1 VNRHWRNQLIRRPR
15 SDDPLAELGNSD
27 KADLVERL
35 KAILRTKG
43 LTLYKVSQKTKDL
56 YARSSPHFLPHNLYY
71 DLGLGTFS
79 PSLHQL
85 FALSTISD
93 YRFHDWLR
101 VFKVDPEDIVRLQLL
116 LSSKR
121 TMLLDS
127 SLSDPAS
134 MIPWF
139 RDKPGSYPA
148 PAIGP
153 IGRLLARASSRRLGS
168 LQQGNADDFVY
179 AKIGLEDALAF
190 PDLIPGSVVR
200 AKAWPARPTLPFTS
214 RGDSN
219 CLYLIEHANGIC
231 CCRLQEVGSHRFVP
245 ISTQLPYAQV
255 ELRIPTEARILGV
268 VDLEIRPLLKLEQP
282 DVPKELAMHWRPLNL
297 APREM
302 KLSQMLRG
310 ARLRAGLSFRAAS
323 AMSRLIASELGN
335 EHYFAAPGSLSDY
348 EATDIPPRHIHKAIT
363 LCALYGLQFSTFLK
377 GIGLP
382 VEEGGT
388 HPIPDNLVPR
398 DLPIEPR
405 NGEKGAQEANGFLN
419 HLLRKG
425 QHVPFF
431 LRNSVSGFAGTT
443 SFSLNDFF
451 WVGGDQH
458 PLHPLLVNGLI
469 AVVNRHKKKAIHFR
483 SKPLWQQPLYV
494 LLRRNGTYICG
505 CCSLE
510 KATLVTHPYSQSGA
524 HSEHLRNHEDAEV
537 VGQIVTIVR
546 GL

>member
-1 VNRHWRNQLIRRPR
+1 VNSHWGNQLIRG
-15 SDDPLAELGNSD
+15 SENPLAELGNSG
-27 KADLVERL
+27 KPDLVERL
-35 KAILRTKG
+35 KAILRTRG
-43 LTLYKVSQKTKDL
+43 LTLHKVSQKTKDL

-85 FALSTISD
+85 FALSKISD

-101 VFKVDPEDIVRLQLL
+101 VFKVDPENIVRLQLL
-116 LSSKR
+116 LSCRR

-127 SLSDPAS
+127 SLCDPAS
-134 MIPWF
+134 TIPWF
-139 RDKPGSYPA
+139 HDKPGNFPA
-148 PAIGP
+148 PALAP
-153 IGRLLARASSRRLGS
+153 IGRLLALASPKRLGS
-168 LQQGNADDFVY
+168 LQPGNADDFVY

-200 AKAWPARPTLPFTS
+200 VKAWPGRPALT
-214 RGDSN
+214 RGGSN
-219 CLYLIEHANGIC
+219 CLYLIEHANGFC
-231 CCRLQEVGSHRFVP
+231 CCRIQEVGTHRFVP

-255 ELRIPTEARILGV
+255 ELKIPTEARILGV
-268 VDLEIRPLLKLEQP
+268 VDLEIRSLLKLEP
-282 DVPKELAMHWRPLNL
+282 PEVPKELAMHWRPLHL
-297 APREM
+297 GPREM
-302 KLSQMLRG
+302 KLSQMLRA

-363 LCALYGLQFSTFLK
+363 LCALYGLHFSTFLK
-377 GIGLP
+377 GIGLRA
-382 VEEGGT
+382 EEGGS

-405 NGEKGAQEANGFLN
+405 GSEPDAQEANGFFN
-419 HLLRKG
+419 HLLRKSE
-425 QHVPFF
+425 HVPFF
-431 LRNSVSGFAGTT
+431 LRNSISGFAGTM
-443 SFSLNDFF
+443 SASVNDFF
-451 WVGGDQH
+451 WVGGDQN

-469 AVVNRHKKKAIHFR
+469 VVVNRHKKKAIHFR

-494 LLRRNGTYICG
+494 LLRRNGTYLCG

-510 KATLVTHPYSQSGA
+510 KNTLVTHPYSQSGR
-524 HSEHLRNHEDAEV
+524 SEHLRNHEDAEV

-546 GL
+546 EL